1 MSIRSI
7 AFLAIIAVL
16 FGAGFL
22 GIIVMQ
28 RGSPR
33 PARPAAVLK
42 PFDGKL
48 AIPSIDDLRVGGR
61 KVLLCGAA
69 FSRPQAMRALVTE
82 AARRDYQG
90 LVLTCKPVGIGT
102 PCDGKIAS
110 RVGDTLVVQCL
121 TAKGEDL
128 ATMLTQ
134 GGILCGQPVQAG
146 ATYKSC

>member
-7 AFLAIIAVL
+7 AFLAISAVL

-22 GIIVMQ
+22 GIVVMQ
-28 RGSPR
+28 RGSPP
-33 PARPAAVLK
+33 PARPAAAPK

-61 KVLLCGAA
+61 KILLCGAA
-69 FSRPQAMRALVTE
+69 FSRPQAIRALVTE

-90 LVLTCKPVGIGT
+90 LILTCKPVGAGT
-102 PCDGKIAS
+102 PCDGNIAS

-121 TAKGEDL
+121 TAEGKDL
-128 ATMLTQ
+128 ATLLTQ

>member
-1 MSIRSI
+1 LSIRSM

-16 FGAGFL
+16 FGAGLL
-22 GIIVMQ
+22 GVIVMQ
-28 RGSPR
+28 RGSPP
-33 PARPAAVLK
+33 PARPAAAPK

-61 KVLLCGAA
+61 KILLCGAA
-69 FSRPQAMRALVTE
+69 FSRPQAMRALVTK

-90 LVLTCKPVGIGT
+90 LILTCKPVGAGT

-110 RVGDTLVVQCL
+110 RFGDTLVVQCL
-121 TAKGEDL
+121 TAEGEDL

-134 GGILCGQPVQAG
+134 GGILCGQPPLR
-146 ATYKSC
+146 

>member
-1 MSIRSI
+1 MSIRSMV
-7 AFLAIIAVL
+7 FLATTTVL

-28 RGSPR
+28 RGSPP
-33 PARPAAVLK
+33 PARPVAVLK

-48 AIPSIDDLRVGGR
+48 AIPSIDDLHVGGR

-82 AARRDYQG
+82 AARRNYQG
-90 LVLTCKPVGIGT
+90 LILTCNPVGAGT

-121 TAKGEDL
+121 TAEGEDL

-146 ATYKSC
+146 ATYKPC